1 MKNVLLSP
9 NLIFK
14 LRFSNLIAVLITP
27 VFSLPFRFFGKS
39 QRSLSSHMFGKEWH
53 VGGHE
58 YCLKSVA
65 KNWEWKKLTRNY
77 F

>member
-14 LRFSNLIAVLITP
+14 LRFSNLIAMLITR

-39 QRSLSSHMFGKEWH
+39 QRSLSSHLFGE
-53 VGGHE
+53 E
-58 YCLKSVA
+58 
-65 KNWEWKKLTRNY
+65 
-77 F
+77 